1 MSKEGEDNQQIGKKY
16 LQKAYLIKDYHPTF
30 TRILKTQKENQ

>member
-1 MSKEGEDNQQIGKKY
+1 MSKEGEDNQQIGRKY
-16 LQKAYLIKDYHPTF
+16 LQKAYLIKDYHPF